1 MGERGCS
8 RVEREYRKCWSQG
21 YCRVDREN
29 REMSR
34 EGLDRLIE
42 QVRQVAYRLH
52 GHIRLNLVWF
62 MRRLNL
68 LPILPISTAKH
79 TNSTILQL
87 CTVKTRKSG

>member
-1 MGERGCS
+1 
-8 RVEREYRKCWSQG
+8 
-21 YCRVDREN
+21 
-29 REMSR
+29 MSR

-79 TNSTILQL
+79 TREMRGKGYCRVDRENREGEMRLA
-87 CTVKTRKSG
+87 V